1 MTHKPQV
8 GIMQG
13 RLSNQIGDSI
23 QSFPGVYWKEEF
35 DQASNLGFNTI
46 EWIFDSHKNPLF
58 HSDAISEIIS
68 IKKKYGVEINSVCAD
83 YFMEHK
89 LFNESENEISKMIGR
104 SRALKPT
111 KPSEFNGTVNKDFDE
126 IFSWCVKFLKIWG
139 SVCKN
144 NLGW

>member
-46 EWIFDSHKNPLF
+46 
-58 HSDAISEIIS
+58 
-68 IKKKYGVEINSVCAD
+68 
-83 YFMEHK
+83 
-89 LFNESENEISKMIGR
+89 
-104 SRALKPT
+104 
-111 KPSEFNGTVNKDFDE
+111 
-126 IFSWCVKFLKIWG
+126 
-139 SVCKN
+139 
-144 NLGW
+144 

>member
-68 IKKKYGVEINSVCAD
+68 IS
-83 YFMEHK
+83 
-89 LFNESENEISKMIGR
+89 LS
-104 SRALKPT
+104 T
-111 KPSEFNGTVNKDFDE
+111 
-126 IFSWCVKFLKIWG
+126 FLKSLSFLILPDTHED
-139 SVCKN
+139 N
-144 NLGW
+144 IR

>member
-68 IKKKYGVEINSVCAD
+68 IKKKCGVVLQ
-83 YFMEHK
+83 YFRMSSFK
-89 LFNESENEISKMIGR
+89 FSSIKVAFRPENR
-104 SRALKPT
+104 H
-111 KPSEFNGTVNKDFDE
+111 DF
-126 IFSWCVKFLKIWG
+126 KF
-139 SVCKN
+139 
-144 NLGW
+144 

>member
-68 IKKKYGVEINSVCAD
+68 IKKNMVLKLILFVLIILWNTNSSMNLKMKY
-83 YFMEHK
+83 
-89 LFNESENEISKMIGR
+89 
-104 SRALKPT
+104 
-111 KPSEFNGTVNKDFDE
+111 
-126 IFSWCVKFLKIWG
+126 LKIL
-139 SVCKN
+139 KH
-144 NLGW
+144 LKI